1 MELSQSKKGFTLK
14 VRGYLYVR
22 GCAYLKVG
30 GGGVILSEGRGYL
43 KERDGLRL
51 YFLFEILIFFT
62 FHS

>member
-30 GGGVILSEGRGYL
+30 GGGYL
-43 KERDGLRL
+43 E
-51 YFLFEILIFFT
+51 
-62 FHS
+62 